1 MFSGGVSAHEVTH
14 IIRRMRL
21 CMWFHW
27 ADSVCVCAQ
36 SGVGLCIKIF
46 IFLEESFD
54 AEKDTRK
61 TMLES
66 QEDFFPILY
75 VAQIYNEGSKYQIII
90 KIAFVFSLPY

>member
-1 MFSGGVSAHEVTH
+1 
-14 IIRRMRL
+14 MRL
-21 CMWFHW
+21 HTSFGAC
-27 ADSVCVCAQ
+27 VCACGFIELTQSVCAQ
-36 SGVGLCIKIF
+36 SGLGLCIKIF